1 MKPFTDIIKTSN
13 KENMNI
19 KWKKKES
26 KMKKRRKCK
35 SSEIF
40 KKKLLIDKEKS
51 MLSELREPMKLK
63 REMLG
68 LSKNSIWKRKL
79 DFSTTLRLPEKDNS
93 WKERPN

>member
-13 KENMNI
+13 KENLNI

-26 KMKKRRKCK
+26 KMKKRGKRK

-51 MLSELREPMKLK
+51 MLSELREPTKLK

-68 LSKNSIWKRKL
+68 PSKNSIWKRKL

-93 WKERPN
+93 WKESLN